1 MGIPVREQNPSSAS
15 ALSNRTWSA
24 ITSSRYFIYV
34 LVAPLFLVLLAYV
47 VYPLFQ
53 TFVQSVQV
61 QEQFTLKNY
70 AKFFSLEHTAN
81 LEALWT
87 SIYISVLSVITCAIV
102 GVAMAFLLERY
113 EFPGRKVL
121 TVLAM
126 VPMALP
132 PLVGV
137 LSFTF
142 LYGESGIIP
151 RFLKLLF
158 ELEQVPFSLKGVW
171 GVLMVHTFTMYTYF
185 YMTASTAIKGL
196 DPSLEEAASSLGAGR
211 LYVWRRVILPM
222 LTPAM
227 IASSLLVFMISMASY
242 TAPLIFGIERTM
254 TMQIYLSR
262 TNGNLDMA
270 AAQSTLLTIV
280 SILFLMIMRWYQG
293 LRNYQNMSK
302 GVSVHRTEVKS
313 TAGKYAAMVLSF
325 IGVIVLLL
333 PILVLI
339 LISFSK
345 DATWTTQILPP
356 AYTVD
361 HYIKL
366 FTDSKT
372 WRPIGNSFKMSF
384 IATIGNVIFGVAA
397 AYAMVRMKFR
407 GKTLLDILIMLPWA
421 LPGTV
426 VGVNLITA
434 FSQPSVFSFNQVLIG
449 SFWILP
455 LAYFVRHLPLVF
467 RSTSATLMQMDGSVE
482 EAARNLGA
490 SWWYSFRRVV
500 FPMALSGVL
509 VGTLLAFVQGIGEF
523 VSSILLFTAKTAP
536 ISVEIFQRMYS
547 FEFGTACAYGV
558 LQIILIVIVL
568 FISRKIAGDQAGTAV

>member
-1 MGIPVREQNPSSAS
+1 MVKSPSTEPIH
-15 ALSNRTWSA
+15 RWTA
-24 ITSSRYFIYV
+24 ITRSRHFVYV

-53 TFVQSVQV
+53 TFVQSIQV
-61 QEQFTLKNY
+61 EEHFSLKNY
-70 AKFFSLEHTAN
+70 ARFFSLEHTSN

-87 SIYISVLSVITCAIV
+87 SIYISILSVITCAIV

-151 RFLKLLF
+151 RSLKLLF
-158 ELEQVPFSLKGVW
+158 ELEHVPFSLKGIW

-185 YMTASTAIKGL
+185 YMTASSAIKGL
-196 DPSLEEAASSLGAGR
+196 DPSLEEAAASLGAGR

-222 LTPAM
+222 LTPA
-227 IASSLLVFMISMASY
+227 IVASSLLVFMVSMASY

-270 AAQSTLLTIV
+270 ASQSTILSVV
-280 SILFLMIMRWYQG
+280 SIVFLMVMRWYQG
-293 LRNYQNMSK
+293 LRNYQNLSK

-313 TAGKYAAMVLSF
+313 ALGKYAAMVLSF
-325 IGVIVLLL
+325 LGVVILLL
-333 PILVLI
+333 PILVLV
-339 LISFSK
+339 LISFST
-345 DATWTTQILPP
+345 DGTWTTQILPP
-356 AYTVD
+356 EYTFK
-361 HYIKL
+361 HYVEL

-372 WRPIGNSFKMSF
+372 WRPIANSFKMSS
-384 IATIGNVIFGVAA
+384 IATIGNIIFGVAA
-397 AYAMVRMKFR
+397 AYAMVRMKFK
-407 GKTLLDILIMLPWA
+407 GKSLLDVLIMLPWA

-434 FSQPSVFSFNQVLIG
+434 FSEPTVFTFNQVLIG
-449 SFWILP
+449 SFWMLP

-467 RSTSATLMQMDGSVE
+467 RSTSATLMQMDSSVE

-490 SWWYSFRRVV
+490 SWWYSFRRIV
-500 FPMALSGVL
+500 FPMALSGIL
-509 VGTLLAFVQGIGEF
+509 AGALLAFVQGIGEF
-523 VSSILLFTAKTAP
+523 VASILLFTRKTTP

-558 LQIILIVIVL
+558 LQITLIIIVL
-568 FISRKIAGDQAGTAV
+568 FISRKITGDKAGTAL

>member
-1 MGIPVREQNPSSAS
+1 MREQNPSSAS

-313 TAGKYAAMVLSF
+313 TAGKYTAMVLSF

-372 WRPIGNSFKMSF
+372 WRPIGNSFKLSF

-397 AYAMVRMKFR
+397 AYAMVRMKFK